1 MRTKIQS
8 DYWPWTDW
16 RSWVPTTS
24 WGNGST
30 AFGIWQDKYPER
42 RKKEY
47 FIDIEARVPS
57 TETVRSTLEIIYA
70 VSSIPGSSKLLK
82 RKIKG
87 AIVITEIPH
96 NWMLENEMKESKKKN
111 LFKNIGAKRSR
122 TTKTSP
128 KKKKR

>member
-1 MRTKIQS
+1 MKR
-8 DYWPWTDW
+8 
-16 RSWVPTTS
+16 
-24 WGNGST
+24 
-30 AFGIWQDKYPER
+30 
-42 RKKEY
+42 EY
-47 FIDIEARVPS
+47 L
-57 TETVRSTLEIIYA
+57 VRSTLEIIYA

-111 LFKNIGAKRSR
+111 LFKNIGGEVEQLKLP
-122 TTKTSP
+122 P